1 MKSISVI
8 LRNGSLVITP
18 SLVAVFAA
26 AFPMV
31 APCFARKPTSDLNP
45 ENADLL
51 RGFLH
56 VERSSVS
63 ATIKQISGK
72 RMRTS
77 RRLAVYVH
85 FRVCW
90 ICTYA

>member
-8 LRNGSLVITP
+8 LRKEILVITP

-31 APCFARKPTSDLNP
+31 APRFGRKPTSDLNP

-63 ATIKQISGK
+63 VTIEQISANGC
-72 RMRTS
+72 
-77 RRLAVYVH
+77 V
-85 FRVCW
+85 
-90 ICTYA
+90 